1 VRLIAVLGYSNRGSS
16 LHHVCAERLRRAEA
30 EATPGDVVLLSGW
43 ARRGSARS
51 EAELMAEAWRGPAIE
66 LVLCGD
72 ARSTAGNARTA
83 ADTAVGIGAT
93 EVVLVTSAWH
103 ERRAAALFRAALRG
117 TGIRLALTA
126 ADGAGTSAA
135 RLRELAC
142 WLLVPAQAALV
153 RRRPRIPVLRQEP
166 EREE

>member
-1 VRLIAVLGYSNRGSS
+1 VRLIAVLGYSNGGSS
-16 LHHVCAERLRRAEA
+16 LHRLCAERLRRAEA
-30 EATPGDVVLLSGW
+30 EAAPGDVVLLSGW

-51 EAELMAEAWRGPAIE
+51 EAELMRDGWRGPAVE
-66 LVLCGD
+66 LILSGE

-83 ADTAVGIGAT
+83 AEAAIGIGAT
-93 EVVLVTSAWH
+93 EVVLVTSVWH

-117 TGIRLALTA
+117 TGIRLAVA
-126 ADGAGTSAA
+126 SAESPSASTA

-153 RRRPRIPVLRQEP
+153 RNRSRSV
-166 EREE
+166 